1 MGRSPDEA
9 RPGVGRMLGR
19 ALLRRCPRCGEG
31 GLFRRWFTMVES
43 CPRCGLRF
51 EREEGAF
58 LGSLSLNYAVTGL
71 TLVGLLVAWMVLS
84 YPDLDAR
91 VATIGALAVLAVVPA
106 IFYPFSKTLW
116 AAIDLLLH
124 RMDPQDADTAWGGDP
139 RD

>member
-1 MGRSPDEA
+1 
-9 RPGVGRMLGR
+9 MLGR

-31 GLFRRWFTMVES
+31 GLFRRWFSMVES

-71 TLVGLLVAWMVLS
+71 ALIALLVVWMVVW

-106 IFYPFSKTLW
+106 VFYPFSKTLW

-124 RMDPQDADTAWGGDP
+124 RMDPQDAGTAWGGDP

>member
-1 MGRSPDEA
+1 MTPA

-19 ALLRRCPRCGEG
+19 ALRRRCPRCAQGE
-31 GLFRRWFTMVES
+31 LFRRWFSIVDS

-58 LGSLSLNYAVTGL
+58 LGSLALNYAVTGL
-71 TLVGLLVAWMVLS
+71 TLIALLVLWLIVS

-91 VATIGALAVLAVVPA
+91 VALVGALAIVAMVPLL
-106 IFYPFSKTLW
+106 FYPFSKTLW
-116 AAIDLLLH
+116 AAIDVLLH

>member
-1 MGRSPDEA
+1 MTPA

-19 ALLRRCPRCGEG
+19 ALRRRCPRCGQG
-31 GLFRRWFTMVES
+31 KLFRRWFSIADS

-58 LGSLSLNYAVTGL
+58 LGSLALNYAVTGL
-71 TLVGLLVAWMVLS
+71 TLIALLVLWMIVS

-91 VATIGALAVLAVVPA
+91 VALVGAFAILAVVPLL
-106 IFYPFSKTLW
+106 FYPFSKTLW
-116 AAIDLLLH
+116 AAIDVLLH

>member
-1 MGRSPDEA
+1 
-9 RPGVGRMLGR
+9 
-19 ALLRRCPRCGEG
+19 
-31 GLFRRWFTMVES
+31 MVES

-71 TLVGLLVAWMVLS
+71 ALIALLLLWMVVW

-91 VATIGALAVLAVVPA
+91 VATFGALAVLAVVPA
-106 IFYPFSKTLW
+106 LFYPYSKTLW

>member
-1 MGRSPDEA
+1 
-9 RPGVGRMLGR
+9 
-19 ALLRRCPRCGEG
+19 
-31 GLFRRWFTMVES
+31 MVES

-71 TLVGLLVAWMVLS
+71 TLIALLAGWMLVS

-91 VATIGALAVLAVVPA
+91 VATFGALAVLAVVPA
-106 IFYPFSKTLW
+106 LFYPYSKTLW

>member
-1 MGRSPDEA
+1 MTRD

-19 ALLRRCPRCGEG
+19 ALLLRCPRCGRG
-31 GLFRRWFTMVES
+31 GLFRRWFTLVEV

-71 TLVGLLVAWMVLS
+71 TLIALLVLWMVVS

-91 VATIGALAVLAVVPA
+91 VGTIGALAVLAVVPA
-106 IFYPFSKTLW
+106 LFYPYSKTLW

-139 RD
+139 LD

>member
-1 MGRSPDEA
+1 M
-9 RPGVGRMLGR
+9 VGR
-19 ALLRRCPRCGEG
+19 ALLRRCPRCGTG
-31 GLFRRWFTMVES
+31 GLFRRWFSMVER

-71 TLVGLLVAWMVLS
+71 TLIALLVLWMVFS
-84 YPDLDAR
+84 YPDLDVR
-91 VATIGALAVLAVVPA
+91 IATLGALVVLAVVPA
-106 IFYPFSKTLW
+106 LFYPFSKTLW

-124 RMDPQDADTAWGGDP
+124 RMDPQDADTAWGGDA